1 MTIYSPEEQCLLGNG
16 EASSEH
22 SLSNN
27 NTESLT
33 QTEGCNSHESIGPL
47 QSTVALNRSHS
58 ALSEPMTLLS
68 NADPATPAPSVP
80 TVPQSPCQPTSPQ
93 IISPLTTSPHV
104 NVNITFH
111 IGNGSGGMPSLIPT
125 NLKEPDSKLPF
136 GEEEKCY
143 SIPQQE
149 DGKQSQISVQDSE
162 SYCVWRATCR
172 KTNSFIRFFF
182 FFFMSWCNT
191 DNNLTCFKEKV
202 QPLFYPHQSYGLLLL
217 YIFVYMYI
225 DNIVNKDV
233 NIVSRV

>member
-1 MTIYSPEEQCLLGNG
+1 MTVYSPEEQCLLGNG
-16 EASSEH
+16 EACSEH

-33 QTEGCNSHESIGPL
+33 QTEGCNSHESNGPL

-68 NADPATPAPSVP
+68 NAEPATPAPSGP

-111 IGNGSGGMPSLIPT
+111 IGNGSGGMPSVIPT
-125 NLKEPDSKLPF
+125 NLKEPDRKLPF

-143 SIPQQE
+143 STPQQE

-162 SYCVWRATCR
+162 SVWRDSVWRVTC
-172 KTNSFIRFFF
+172 IRF
-182 FFFMSWCNT
+182 
-191 DNNLTCFKEKV
+191 CFLSV
-202 QPLFYPHQSYGLLLL
+202 MMQHWPLFCIHIKVMDYYFYYIFL
-217 YIFVYMYI
+217 YICT
-225 DNIVNKDV
+225 
-233 NIVSRV
+233 